1 MDTKSIIR
9 DKLQEVYG
17 PFETYL
23 DNVYQE
29 AIIEKLYNGDI
40 NSRREWVT
48 YNQVLIEIKNSLKD
62 AILIKELQYR
72 LTDNEPPREVCIKF
86 LDNLK
91 HTNPELNR
99 LYNKIRNF

>member
-1 MDTKSIIR
+1 MDTRSIIR
-9 DKLQEVYG
+9 NKLQEVYG

-23 DNVYQE
+23 DNVYRDT
-29 AIIEKLYNGDI
+29 ITEKLYNGDI

-62 AILIKELQYR
+62 GILVKEFQYK
-72 LTDNEPPREVCIKF
+72 LTDEDPPRDVCIDF
-86 LDNLK
+86 LVNLK

-99 LYNKIRNF
+99 LYNKIQNF